1 MTANQPIDFRG
12 TGLDTDSDIRAM
24 QPGDSDSRLN
34 CYYDSSDE
42 SNWGNIINVKGNL
55 RPTDNPALPSG
66 VNEVIGSCE
75 DLANSGVIYF
85 IWNSEQKHQI
95 RRWFSKTNAVQIIL
109 ESPVLNFKR
118 DYPIYHSNVIGDILT
133 WTDGYQNPSNET
145 DYNGPRSISI
155 SKSLGYMAALPW
167 PSGYTAITQQVLD
180 AIRYPPVLQPGASL
194 MDIPGVQSLFT
205 GKYMQFCY
213 QYIYFDNSKSVFS
226 PLTELLVSQNEDG
239 DGNFVYDIDNAVD
252 INVKTGPEIVSKINI
267 CVKVNGKFHYIVE
280 TIEKYDESGALNP
293 GIANNS
299 NYNYIY
305 LGDKIINEVD
315 PAEVNKPYDFVPQTA
330 ACQEVVEGNTLVYAN
345 VREGY
350 KTPTTDLAASCE
362 IIKATNDAPIF
373 DSLDF
378 GKNINYRS
386 LSFKRGGIYRLGI
399 VFRDFA
405 GRSSFVNSPNT
416 AQVQIPLLF
425 SDTATSGDEWEFSL
439 NQKPRIQWTLAS
451 LIPEID
457 QIPEWAESYE
467 IVCTKDIRDLER
479 VYYFTQWGA
488 CLGDEDAIYQ
498 NDKTTLLIPSTVG
511 YSYQSGDRLRL
522 VSQYTRAS
530 QITNSSLGEIVAPTA
545 PGAFGNG
552 RYPQKNIDTYNVDG
566 ANDIIYDFVI
576 QSFNEQ
582 TGRISFSGD
591 VTGIL
596 PTNAYVWEIYN
607 PTRTTTE
614 SEIFYGVGQSFLIY
628 NARTTARTYIDPFTL
643 APPSGIIDGIDIF
656 HRWKKIVWR
665 PQRVKFRVDQVCI
678 PVNPGPGITWPRN
691 TNVAL
696 NGIDLSTVLGLQ
708 FPKSVSTVAPPV
720 LSNLADATTS
730 AKIIGF
736 KDEKCGTSLNG
747 NWSSFNMYYEP
758 GVYPLNPST
767 MINILSGNILNQNV
781 WATLSTIFNPHD
793 IVPLDGLSM
802 MLITA
807 GQTHALMAAPDD
819 MTIEFDTNNNP
830 VYTQLYVI
838 GSGFQVDLELL
849 QKETDPSFDIYLLCE
864 DHSLSDFYESNMD
877 SVGKPYVENTNAER
891 RHYIAKIRNGG
902 RYFDNS
908 FINQLFSFDS
918 KAQESLQ
925 KRFNEITRIR
935 EVGFTLKVHQRNKMT
950 AIYIGRTEIY
960 DSQGASQLSL
970 TDNILGS
977 KNPADEYYGSYSP
990 GADVKSIRNIYF
1002 ADLTNG
1008 CIVRDAGNTPVS
1020 ISGNKE
1026 TVADPYRMSRYFRN
1040 LFKFIRD
1047 NGDENFKIRAMW
1059 DEYSGCYYFTVKDN
1073 RERTEG
1079 QEDISVTLA
1088 FHEASNRWKSF
1099 WSFVPEWYERSG
1111 TNMVSFKDGNIW
1123 VHYTNDVRN
1132 NFYGNQYTTKHN
1144 VICNLSYNTMKVFN
1158 NIDVDSNK
1166 AWEATNVS
1174 VAPNAIYPQGMISR
1188 IKKGKFVNKEGK
1200 FHAAFMRD
1208 MLTPGINNQS
1218 LALVNG
1224 RALRGEAVTV
1234 TLENDDTS
1242 LVWTRQVIIY
1252 VTPSELTS

>member
-55 RPTDNPALPSG
+55 RPTDNPVLPSG

-155 SKSLGYMAALPW
+155 SKSLGYMATLPW

-194 MDIPGVQSLFT
+194 MDIPGVQSLFA

-213 QYIYFDNSKSVFS
+213 QYVYFDNSKSVFS

-399 VFRDFA
+399 IFRDFG
-405 GRSSFVNSPNT
+405 GRTSFVSSSDLS
-416 AQVQIPLLF
+416 QVQIPSLYV
-425 SDTATSGDEWEFSL
+425 TPATPGDEWEFSL
-439 NQKPRIQWTLAS
+439 NQKPKITWTLTDNT
-451 LIPEID
+451 L
-457 QIPEWAESYE
+457 IPEWAESYE

-479 VYYFTQWGA
+479 TFYFTQWGA

-530 QITNSSLGEIVAPTA
+530 EITSSDLGEIVAPTA

-566 ANDIIYDFVI
+566 SNDIIYDFVI

-582 TGRISFSGD
+582 TGRISFSGE

-614 SEIFYGVGQSFLIY
+614 SEIFYGVGQSYIIE
-628 NARTTARTYIDPFTL
+628 NARQPNRSYYLSQNT
-643 APPSGIIDGIDIF
+643 IDGIDIF
-656 HRWKKIVWR
+656 HRWKKIVWK
-665 PQRVKFRVDQVCI
+665 PQRVKFRVNQVCI
-678 PVNPGPGITWPRN
+678 PLNPGPGITWPRN

-696 NGIDLSTVLGLQ
+696 NGIDLSTVLFLQ

-720 LSNLADATTS
+720 LSNLADANTS

-736 KDEKCGTSLNG
+736 KDEKYGTSLNG

-767 MINILSGNILNQNV
+767 MINILSGNILNQNS
-781 WATLSTIFNPHD
+781 WAVLSTIFNPHD
-793 IVPLDGLSM
+793 IVPLDALGII
-802 MLITA
+802 ITA
-807 GQTHALMAAPDD
+807 GQTHALMAASDD

-830 VYTQLYVI
+830 AYVPLFTI
-838 GSGFQVDLELL
+838 GGGLPVDLELL

-877 SVGKPYVENTNAER
+877 SVGKPYVENINAER

-1008 CIVRDAGNTPVS
+1008 CIVRDAGNTPIS

-1073 RERTEG
+1073 RKRVDG

-1111 TNMVSFKDGNIW
+1111 TNMVSFKDGDIW

-1174 VAPNAIYPQGMISR
+1174 VAPNAIYPQGMRSR